1 MLNSMAGMRRK
12 IHWFVSLLLGWVLT
26 APGVVE
32 AQFAFEVRIDSPQ
45 TGEAVQVVIPVN
57 GSAAV
62 DGFISYQLAFS
73 HRDDPTETWFVI
85 KNSDDATN
93 NGILGEWETSNI
105 TDGIYQVRLTVQR
118 ENEEPIVVLV
128 EGLRVRNYTPIETET
143 PGPTATAAPGET
155 AAPSKTPVTITP
167 TDFPINRAELSTR
180 EIRTSFSTGTV
191 GAILV
196 FLIFG
201 FYAGLRRRMRN

>member
-45 TGEAVQVVIPVN
+45 TGEAVQGVIPVN

-73 HRDDPTETWFVI
+73 HRDDATETWFVI
-85 KNSDDATN
+85 ANSNDVITG
-93 NGILGEWETSNI
+93 GILGEWDTSNI
-105 TDGIYQVRLTVQR
+105 TDGTYQLRLIVQR
-118 ENEEPIVVLV
+118 ENEDPIVVLI

-143 PGPTATAAPGET
+143 PGPTQTAAPGET
-155 AAPSKTPVTITP
+155 AVPSKTPLPITP
-167 TDFPINRAELSTR
+167 TDLPMNQAELSAR
-180 EIRTSFSTGTV
+180 EIRASFSAGTL
-191 GAILV
+191 GAIFV
-196 FLIFG
+196 FLVLGI
-201 FYAGLRRRMRN
+201 YAALRRRMRM